1 MGSKNGNS
9 MFCFILF
16 VLLCDVQ
23 QLYGQKGAFDFRVE
37 LGLYN
42 PKFVPEGRFESMNDS
57 TSASLSILDDPDLF
71 LALDFKRQ
79 ISRRLFGYSQLNIFL
94 INPTIDINMG
104 RTLNTNSGPVI
115 VNETWGVSYS
125 FVRIN
130 LFLGGTYLVSK
141 HLETFGGIGFATNVQ
156 TKEPFIGNNPG
167 RFLDIANSL
176 SDIYKTVI
184 AQYQLGGRVHW
195 KRFSISMQYQ
205 RSLANETKPFEY
217 RGNSFAL
224 PGKLETWMIS
234 VGYRVLGK

>member
-1 MGSKNGNS
+1 MATFLYSCLLI
-9 MFCFILF
+9 FCISLNAIGQQHQNNMMLAFGVYKPAFTGFGGREF
-16 VLLCDVQ
+16 V
-23 QLYGQKGAFDFRVE
+23 
-37 LGLYN
+37 
-42 PKFVPEGRFESMNDS
+42 NDS

-71 LALDFKRQ
+71 LAFDFKRQ
-79 ISRRLFGYSQLNIFL
+79 MSRKFFGYSQLNIFL
-94 INPTIDINMG
+94 FNPTVDINMG

-167 RFLDIANSL
+167 RFLEIANSM

-195 KRFSISMQYQ
+195 KRFSISVQYQ

-217 RGNSFAL
+217 HGNSYPL

-234 VGYRVLGK
+234 IGYRILGK